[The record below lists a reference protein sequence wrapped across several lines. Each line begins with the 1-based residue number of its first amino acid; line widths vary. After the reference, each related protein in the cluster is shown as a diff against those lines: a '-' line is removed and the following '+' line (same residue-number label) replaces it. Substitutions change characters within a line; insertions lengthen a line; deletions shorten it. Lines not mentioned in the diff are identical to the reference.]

1 MLAFCTRLVYTQFTA
16 MASPRQKD
24 IADKLDLSV
33 ATVSRSLLGYSNI
46 RPATRRKVIELASEM
61 GYRASSKLRR
71 RNHASSQNRKK
82 HLSIGMVVCWSQDA
96 ERDPA
101 QAAYRE
107 LISIGAAAEKNNVS
121 VVTHFAPPEQCH
133 RIIDPGYQF
142 PAFRAGILSGL
153 ILVYGFPRSVVHNL
167 TRRMP
172 CVSIGH
178 SYLNLGADCVGD
190 DQNEGVGM
198 LADYLYQLGH
208 RRIGFLSMSG
218 GKSWLFDRFAG
229 YQWAMK
235 RLNLD
240 SDPSI
245 MINVLGNDVDEEEA
259 LAGVILEHIRRGV
272 TAWICVSD
280 PAAYNLYRRL
290 KAYGLEIPRDVSIVG
305 FDGTAPPEDC
315 PQITT
320 VRHPYEQMAAAAVE
334 QLLLRIENP
343 IRPMCNS
350 QFKCEFVEGETT
362 APPPNA
368 EQNK

>member
-1 MLAFCTRLVYTQFTA
+1 MVYTQFMA

-46 RPATRRKVIELASEM
+46 HPATRRKVIELASEM

-178 SYLNLGADCVGD
+178 SYLNLGADWRRRRPERRRRHAGGLLVPVGA
-190 DQNEGVGM
+190 Q
-198 LADYLYQLGH
+198 ADWIPVDVRGQVVVV
-208 RRIGFLSMSG
+208 RPFC
-218 GKSWLFDRFAG
+218 
-229 YQWAMK
+229 
-235 RLNLD
+235 RL
-240 SDPSI
+240 P
-245 MINVLGNDVDEEEA
+245 MGDE
-259 LAGVILEHIRRGV
+259 
-272 TAWICVSD
+272 
-280 PAAYNLYRRL
+280 AAEP
-290 KAYGLEIPRDVSIVG
+290 G
-305 FDGTAPPEDC
+305 
-315 PQITT
+315 
-320 VRHPYEQMAAAAVE
+320 
-334 QLLLRIENP
+334 
-343 IRPMCNS
+343 
-350 QFKCEFVEGETT
+350 
-362 APPPNA
+362 
-368 EQNK
+368 